1 MERGHDRRPR
11 VQTWNPPLVL
21 NGSPFLLNSSI
32 KDFQKRKAGYVANA
46 LEHPLLLPDNM
57 ADLRTMKEHEVFLT
71 LKRDLALVS
80 FSFSLLFF
88 FFSFFFLKCFNYF
101 NSFPFFFFYKG
112 NSSYAYGRG
121 TGEQFPPTN
130 ERGGR
135 TVHSYCGGLYPSQ
148 VEGQGS

>member
-21 NGSPFLLNSSI
+21 NGSPFLLDSSI
-32 KDFQKRKAGYVANA
+32 RDFQKRKAGYVANA

-88 FFSFFFLKCFNYF
+88 FFSFFFFFFLKCFNYF
-101 NSFPFFFFYKG
+101 ISFPFFFFFTKAIQATHMAEELVN
-112 NSSYAYGRG
+112 NSHRQMKEEDGRCIA
-121 TGEQFPPTN
+121 
-130 ERGGR
+130 
-135 TVHSYCGGLYPSQ
+135 TVEAFTLAK
-148 VEGQGS
+148 